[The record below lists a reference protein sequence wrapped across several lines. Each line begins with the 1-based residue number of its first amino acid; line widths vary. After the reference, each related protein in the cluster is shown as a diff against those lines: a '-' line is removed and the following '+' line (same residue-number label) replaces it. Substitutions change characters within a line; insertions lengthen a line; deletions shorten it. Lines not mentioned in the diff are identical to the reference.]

1 MYRSALKREFGG
13 VVLVA
18 LVLLLAA
25 CAGGGASEAGGA
37 AGEPGGI
44 VVDVSMTE
52 FKVEMDQTEFPVG
65 VPVTFNITNDG
76 AIEHELILEPLDVI
90 NEPLSEEVEARGV
103 LPGDTASFTYSFDE
117 AGTLQLACHIAG
129 HYEAG
134 MFREISASG

>member
-1 MYRSALKREFGG
+1 MDRSELKREYSG

-18 LVLLLAA
+18 LVLVLAA
-25 CAGGGASEAGGA
+25 CGGGTGEAGGA
-37 AGEPGGI
+37 VGEPGGI
-44 VVDVSMTE
+44 VVDVSMSE
-52 FKVEMDQTEFPVG
+52 FRVEMGQTDLPVG

-90 NEPLSEEVEARGV
+90 NEPLSEDVEARAIQ
-103 LPGDTASFTYSFDE
+103 PGDSASFTFTFDE

-134 MFREISASG
+134 MFQEISATG